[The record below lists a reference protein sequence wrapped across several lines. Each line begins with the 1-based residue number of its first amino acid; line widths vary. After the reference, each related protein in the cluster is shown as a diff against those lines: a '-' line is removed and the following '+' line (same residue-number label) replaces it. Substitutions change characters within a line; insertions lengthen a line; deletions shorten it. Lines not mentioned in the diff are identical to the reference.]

1 MASFNQAVNIPEPQD
16 SIMVVKIKHSAR
28 GLADAPQANADDPQ
42 IDRSDPQIDRNDPQ
56 IDAPADLPRINKID
70 RKYLD
75 QCIQK
80 SIREIKE
87 RMDCLAK
94 SNQECKESLGGIEER
109 MDCLAKSN

>member
-56 IDAPADLPRINKID
+56 IDAPADPPRMNQLDLEYLFQLIEKSYLKINETLD
-70 RKYLD
+70 RIEKRFNN
-75 QCIQK
+75 
-80 SIREIKE
+80 REIE
-87 RMDCLAK
+87 
-94 SNQECKESLGGIEER
+94 
-109 MDCLAKSN
+109 